1 MADETKAQGLSDLPA
16 WAEWWPLKGVHALIP
31 ETRDCVT
38 LCGRGNSADVI
49 KSRIFTWRDY
59 PALSRGPNVITTVLV
74 RGNRQIKAE
83 VMYFKDGGGHHE
95 PRNIG
100 SP

>member
-38 LCGRGNSADVI
+38 FCGRGNSADVI

-59 PALSRGPNVITTVLV
+59 PALSRGPNVIITVLV
-74 RGNRQIKAE
+74 RGSGDAK
-83 VMYFKDGGGHHE
+83 GG
-95 PRNIG
+95 RRKQADK
-100 SP
+100 SRSDVF